1 MHILFSR
8 TNQKNVLQKET
19 KSWAFEVYLAT
30 GESQPVLFPASWII
44 ENDLPDPERGSWI
57 YYVQT
62 Q

>member
-30 GESQPVLFPASWII
+30 GETQPVFVSC
-44 ENDLPDPERGSWI
+44 
-57 YYVQT
+57 
-62 Q
+62 